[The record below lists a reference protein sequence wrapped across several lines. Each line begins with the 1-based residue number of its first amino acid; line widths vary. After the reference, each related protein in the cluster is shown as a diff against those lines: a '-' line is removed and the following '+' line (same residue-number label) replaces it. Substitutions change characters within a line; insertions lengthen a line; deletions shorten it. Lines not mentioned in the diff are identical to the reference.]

1 MSTLFSSCSIFQP
14 LRATAES
21 VADTCS
27 SKVVLFCVTLYVNWF
42 PAIVSPITNKFSKKH
57 NIIIPKNC
65 NAYPYFFFTIC
76 PSINS
81 DLQCCL
87 FPFSDLRSES
97 SERSNRIGVNEL
109 VNSMF
114 LILFPHNLSIFHER
128 SHGSEYKSSGIPPN
142 TPLPPFLISDTV
154 GLFQKQFQST

>member
-57 NIIIPKNC
+57 NIIIPKI
-65 NAYPYFFFTIC
+65 AMPIPIFSSQYVP
-76 PSINS
+76 PSIPIYNAV
-81 DLQCCL
+81 
-87 FPFSDLRSES
+87 FFH
-97 SERSNRIGVNEL
+97 
-109 VNSMF
+109 F
-114 LILFPHNLSIFHER
+114 LIFVLKVPK
-128 SHGSEYKSSGIPPN
+128 GA
-142 TPLPPFLISDTV
+142 TV
-154 GLFQKQFQST
+154 LT

>member
-1 MSTLFSSCSIFQP
+1 MSSKNHLFSNNQKETDYQNFALMNTLFSSCSIFQP

-42 PAIVSPITNKFSKKH
+42 PSIGSPITNQFSPKH
-57 NIIIPKNC
+57 NIIIPKV
-65 NAYPYFFFTIC
+65 AMPIPIFFFTIC

-81 DLQCCL
+81 DLQYCL

-97 SERSNRIGVNEL
+97 SERSNRIDVNEL
-109 VNSMF
+109 VN
-114 LILFPHNLSIFHER
+114 FPYRCFCGIIRPF
-128 SHGSEYKSSGIPPN
+128 SHMR
-142 TPLPPFLISDTV
+142 L
-154 GLFQKQFQST
+154 KQLLLAH